1 MIELPDMYTSY
12 KALSNMDHESFSVVT
27 SANKPPLGDLTQY
40 YNDFLNH
47 SSTKKEHNTNT
58 NTNTQ
63 SEIPK
68 NMINLENVILLET
81 KLWMIKENI
90 PKMDGISELC
100 EDWWEISHNE
110 TMLQNLGHVFKEPRY
125 KAILKTA
132 IAAEISVISIIFS
145 VSMHLET
152 PPKSILISR

>member
-1 MIELPDMYTSY
+1 MIGLPDMYTSY
-12 KALSNMDHESFSVVT
+12 KALSNKDFESFSVVT
-27 SANKPPLGDLTQY
+27 SAAKPPLGDLTNY

-47 SSTKKEHNTNT
+47 SSTKKEH